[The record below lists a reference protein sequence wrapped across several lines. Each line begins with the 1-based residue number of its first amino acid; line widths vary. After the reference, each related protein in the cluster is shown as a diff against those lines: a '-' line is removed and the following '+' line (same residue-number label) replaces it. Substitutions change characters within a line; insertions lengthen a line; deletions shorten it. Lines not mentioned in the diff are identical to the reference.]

1 MRPLVEKAG
10 KPDVVVIDP
19 PRAGLSQK
27 IVRRVIECEAKRIV
41 YVSCNPTTLAPNAAQ
56 LTEAGYRLRRVRP
69 VDMFPQTP
77 HIECVALLGE
87 GRLMS
92 RGFGVAAGLD
102 PEVARPLA
110 ARCAELGYD
119 SLWSND
125 HPGAKGLETLAEFA
139 AAAPAVDLGV
149 AVIALD
155 RTPPEEIAAD
165 IERLG
170 LDRSRLWLG
179 VGAGFSEKP
188 LTRMRESLP
197 ELREKLPGVR
207 LVLAAMGPKMCALA
221 GAEYDGAFFNWMT
234 PEFAA
239 GAREKVEAGAA
250 RGRPRAAAGLRLRP
264 HRGRPRRRRAP
275 RQGGVVLPRP
285 PRRLPQPLRPA
296 RRARGHGRR
305 RRRRPRARPKP
316 RSPPTRRS
324 TPSSSAASPAPP
336 SRR

>member
-1 MRPLVEKAG
+1 M
-10 KPDVVVIDP
+10 IDP

-27 IVRRVIECEAKRIV
+27 IVRRVLECEAQKIV

-56 LTEAGYRLRRVRP
+56 LTEAGYKLTRVRP

-77 HIECVALLGE
+77 HIECVALFEKAAG
-87 GRLMS
+87 G

-110 ARCAELGYD
+110 ARCAELGYG
-119 SLWSND
+119 SIWSND

-155 RTPPEEIAAD
+155 RTPPETIAAD

-170 LDRSRLWLG
+170 IDPARLWLG
-179 VGAGFSEKP
+179 VGAGFSKKP

-197 ELREKLPGVR
+197 QLREALPGVR

-221 GAEYDGAFFNWMT
+221 GAEFDGVFFNWMT

-239 GAREKVEAGAA
+239 GAREQVEAGAA
-250 RGRPRAAAGLRLRP
+250 RGRPPRPAGLRLRP
-264 HRGRPRRRRAP
+264 HRRRPRRRRAP
-275 RQGGVVLPRP
+275 GQGGVLLPRP
-285 PRRLPQPLRPA
+285 AQGLPQPLRPP
-296 RRARGHGRR
+296 RRARGQRR
-305 RRRRPRARPKP
+305 RRRRETRPR
-316 RSPPTRRS
+316 RSPNSAPTRPS
-324 TPSSSAASPAPP
+324 TPSSSAASPAPGS
-336 SRR
+336 SR